1 MLSKLLEPVLKLSV
15 DDFPRVA
22 KQQFGALPEMDDVW
36 PHFKPPSHAI
46 IDNFW
51 AALDN
56 PRLGDLIPIVEANPA
71 KVRGVAYEGAAMGLM
86 LLDFMLPY
94 RKRLR
99 GLLTGPCG
107 VYKPMVYVGAGMIL
121 PRLPI
126 DPLRVI
132 ARFDDLDDPD
142 RWLMLDGYGFF
153 RGFFAA
159 RDSLDRQARPDG
171 LTGEAARNFDSG
183 LGRSLYFLSAA
194 NPDRIAAVLRAF
206 PEDRRRDLWGGVGLA
221 CGYTGGALDREGFQ
235 RLMHTSGP
243 YAAEVAVGLA
253 VAAGFREQTNHPAD
267 HTDGACNVFWG
278 LDAGKVA
285 RLVAAECTGTHPDP
299 SGARYAEWRQRI
311 KAVWTERQKLTASTG
326 RAD

>member
-1 MLSKLLEPVLKLSV
+1 MLSKVLKPVLNLSV

-46 IDNFW
+46 MDNFW
-51 AALDN
+51 ATLDH
-56 PRLGDLIPIVEANPA
+56 PSLADVIPMVEANPA

-94 RKRLR
+94 RKRVK
-99 GLLTGPCG
+99 GLLAACG

-121 PRLPI
+121 PYLPI

-132 ARFDDLDDPD
+132 ERFEDPE

-171 LTGEAARNFDSG
+171 LTGESARNFDSG

-194 NPDRIAAVLRAF
+194 NPDRMASVLQRF
-206 PEDRRRDLWGGVGLA
+206 PESRRRDLWGGVGLA
-221 CGYTGGALDREGFQ
+221 CGYTGGALDRAGFR
-235 RLMHTSGP
+235 RLVHTSGP

-267 HTDGACNVFWG
+267 HTDGACDVFWG
-278 LDAGKVA
+278 VGAGEVA
-285 RLVAAECTGTHPDP
+285 RLVAAECPGAHPDP
-299 SGARYAEWRQRI
+299 SGSRYDEWRQRV
-311 KAVWTERQKLTASTG
+311 KSVWTERQKLTASAG

>member
-1 MLSKLLEPVLKLSV
+1 MLSKVLKPVLNLSV

-46 IDNFW
+46 MDNFW
-51 AALDN
+51 ATLDH
-56 PRLGDLIPIVEANPA
+56 PSLADVIPMVEANPA

-94 RKRLR
+94 RKRVK
-99 GLLTGPCG
+99 GLLAACG

-121 PRLPI
+121 PYLPI

-132 ARFDDLDDPD
+132 ERFEDPE

-171 LTGEAARNFDSG
+171 LTGESARNFDSG

-194 NPDRIAAVLRAF
+194 NPDRMASVLQRF
-206 PEDRRRDLWGGVGLA
+206 PESRRRDLWGGVGLA
-221 CGYTGGALDREGFQ
+221 CGYTGGALDRAGFR
-235 RLMHTSGP
+235 RLVHTSGP

-267 HTDGACNVFWG
+267 HTDGACDVFWG
-278 LDAGKVA
+278 VGAGEVA
-285 RLVAAECTGTHPDP
+285 RLVAAECPGAHPDP
-299 SGARYAEWRQRI
+299 SGPRYDEWRQRV
-311 KAVWTERQKLTASTG
+311 KSVWTERQKLTASAG